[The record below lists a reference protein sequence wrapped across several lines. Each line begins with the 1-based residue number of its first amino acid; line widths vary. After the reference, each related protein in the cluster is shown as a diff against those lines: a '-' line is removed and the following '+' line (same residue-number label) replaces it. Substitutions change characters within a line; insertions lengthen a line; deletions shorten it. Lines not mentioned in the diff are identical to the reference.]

1 MRYLSYLETL
11 RLFVHCTTLPK
22 SKYSIWR
29 PPSAPDDVDFHDG
42 GGDDNTPIQRPT
54 RGSENQTGAALQS
67 GTYRDD
73 RLCLLG
79 TKQKQSNCH

>member
-11 RLFVHCTTLPK
+11 RLFVHCTILPM
-22 SKYSIWR
+22 SKYRIWR
-29 PPSAPDDVDFHDG
+29 PPSAPDG

-67 GTYRDD
+67 GTG
-73 RLCLLG
+73 LTELLPVA

>member
-11 RLFVHCTTLPK
+11 RLFVHCTMLPK
-22 SKYSIWR
+22 SKYRIWS

-67 GTYRDD
+67 GTG
-73 RLCLLG
+73 LTELLPVG